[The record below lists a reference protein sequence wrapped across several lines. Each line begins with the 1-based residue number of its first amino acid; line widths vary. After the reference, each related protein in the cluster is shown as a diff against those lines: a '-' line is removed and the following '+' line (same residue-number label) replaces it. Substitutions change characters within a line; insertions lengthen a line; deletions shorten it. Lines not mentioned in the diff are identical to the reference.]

1 MASETALRGIL
12 LCKSYAH
19 YPVLTQVSLSVYAGE
34 CYALFGANGAGKTT
48 LMKILSTLLSPT
60 SGHVEILG
68 CHGANQ
74 KAEARASLFLLGH
87 GTQLYDD
94 LTALENLQF
103 ALGLRGLSPSMSEMK
118 SALDRVGIGPF
129 ARYRSRDLS
138 AGMKRRLAI
147 AKVWLARPKV
157 LLMDEPYAALDVAGI
172 EMTHD
177 LIRDARRREA
187 AVLFTSHDVD
197 RAARVADRAGTLQNG
212 RLEETPSPAPRSK
225 TDARVN

>member
-1 MASETALRGIL
+1 MAKPALRGVS

-19 YPVLTQVSLSVYAGE
+19 YPVLTQVSLDVRAGE

-48 LMKILSTLLSPT
+48 LMKILATLLSPT
-60 SGHVEILG
+60 SGQVEILG
-68 CHGANQ
+68 CHGAKQ

-87 GTQLYDD
+87 ATQLYDD

-103 ALGLRGLSPSMSEMK
+103 ALGLRGLSPAASEMK

-172 EMTHD
+172 GMVHD
-177 LIRDARRREA
+177 LIRDARGRGA
-187 AVLFTSHDVD
+187 AVLFTSHDAD
-197 RAARVADRAGTLQNG
+197 RAAEVADRAGILQNG
-212 RLEETPSPAPRSK
+212 RLGEAVTSTSRQE
-225 TDARVN
+225 